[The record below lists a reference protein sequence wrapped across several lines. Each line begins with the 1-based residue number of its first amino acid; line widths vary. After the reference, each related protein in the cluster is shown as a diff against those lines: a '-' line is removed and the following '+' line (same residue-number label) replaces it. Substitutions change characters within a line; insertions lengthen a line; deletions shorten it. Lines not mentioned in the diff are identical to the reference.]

1 MIIKIALILSVVI
14 QFVAAV
20 LAISLIKR
28 TKTHIAWWLISI
40 GFLAM
45 AVRLFLEVITIFNP
59 EREALTSMLY
69 SWLGVII
76 SLLTLISLM
85 FIRRLFNAQ
94 NKYEEFRTERES
106 EVLSAIIKTEENERS
121 RFAKE
126 LHDGLGPLLS
136 SIKMSVSAI
145 KKQMDGKNDGS
156 IIENTEKLI
165 DESIFTI
172 KEISNNISP
181 HILNNFG
188 LYKALQSFITKIQVS
203 NNIDIM
209 LNSNIGQKRFN
220 YNVEVVFY
228 RIICELIT
236 NTLKH
241 ASARR
246 ITIDLFETDNELI
259 LEYIDDGKGFSPEK
273 AEQAGTGMGLS
284 NMRSRVNSLNGRYE
298 AKSKKGMGVCFNISV
313 KVNQ

>member
-273 AEQAGTGMGLS
+273 AEQTGTGMGLS

>member
-94 NKYEEFRTERES
+94 NKDEEFRTERES

-273 AEQAGTGMGLS
+273 AEQTGTGMGLS

>member
-1 MIIKIALILSVVI
+1 
-14 QFVAAV
+14 
-20 LAISLIKR
+20 
-28 TKTHIAWWLISI
+28 
-40 GFLAM
+40 
-45 AVRLFLEVITIFNP
+45 
-59 EREALTSMLY
+59 
-69 SWLGVII
+69 
-76 SLLTLISLM
+76 
-85 FIRRLFNAQ
+85 
-94 NKYEEFRTERES
+94 
-106 EVLSAIIKTEENERS
+106 
-121 RFAKE
+121 
-126 LHDGLGPLLS
+126 
-136 SIKMSVSAI
+136 
-145 KKQMDGKNDGS
+145 MDGKNDGS

-273 AEQAGTGMGLS
+273 AEQTGTGMGLS

-298 AKSKKGMGVCFNISV
+298 AISKKGMGVCFNISV

>member
-85 FIRRLFNAQ
+85 FIRHLFNAQ

-273 AEQAGTGMGLS
+273 AEQTGTGMGLS

-298 AKSKKGMGVCFNISV
+298 AISKKGMGVCFNISV

>member
-94 NKYEEFRTERES
+94 NKYEELRTERES

-188 LYKALQSFITKIQVS
+188 LYKALQSFIT
-203 NNIDIM
+203 
-209 LNSNIGQKRFN
+209 
-220 YNVEVVFY
+220 
-228 RIICELIT
+228 
-236 NTLKH
+236 
-241 ASARR
+241 
-246 ITIDLFETDNELI
+246 
-259 LEYIDDGKGFSPEK
+259 
-273 AEQAGTGMGLS
+273 
-284 NMRSRVNSLNGRYE
+284 
-298 AKSKKGMGVCFNISV
+298 
-313 KVNQ
+313 

>member
-85 FIRRLFNAQ
+85 FIRHLFNAQ

-106 EVLSAIIKTEENERS
+106 EVLS
-121 RFAKE
+121 
-126 LHDGLGPLLS
+126 
-136 SIKMSVSAI
+136 
-145 KKQMDGKNDGS
+145 
-156 IIENTEKLI
+156 
-165 DESIFTI
+165 
-172 KEISNNISP
+172 
-181 HILNNFG
+181 
-188 LYKALQSFITKIQVS
+188 
-203 NNIDIM
+203 
-209 LNSNIGQKRFN
+209 
-220 YNVEVVFY
+220 
-228 RIICELIT
+228 
-236 NTLKH
+236 
-241 ASARR
+241 
-246 ITIDLFETDNELI
+246 
-259 LEYIDDGKGFSPEK
+259 
-273 AEQAGTGMGLS
+273 
-284 NMRSRVNSLNGRYE
+284 
-298 AKSKKGMGVCFNISV
+298 
-313 KVNQ
+313 